1 MTTSRNGGPADA
13 GRAPA
18 PITVYGTRWCMDCH
32 LAKHVLDKAGTAY
45 EWIDIAEDDGAAR
58 KVAEIDGG
66 LRRVPTIVFPDGRVL
81 VEPSVSQLR
90 HALDGPSSAA

>member
-1 MTTSRNGGPADA
+1 MTTSTNGGSAGA

-45 EWIDIAEDDGAAR
+45 RWIDIGEDEAAAR
-58 KVAEIDGG
+58 KLLEINGG
-66 LRRVPTIVFPDGRVL
+66 LRSVPTIVFPDGRIL
-81 VEPSVSQLR
+81 VEPSASQLR
-90 HALDGPSSAA
+90 QALDSPSGAA